1 MQEEATDMPLQS
13 RAVHNPNSTPE
24 DDHIK
29 WLRVREIF
37 EQHYEREEAAKKA
50 AVETTSAKE
59 A

>member
-1 MQEEATDMPLQS
+1 MPLQS